1 MIESVYQD
9 VKVLLDGFHT
19 VVPDGVLLYRE
30 DWGASAEMLADA
42 FVPWLQHLQQLSVEQ
57 LHELEQQECP
67 GFLGLQLE
75 ILCALPPEERIEHWH
90 QFVHG

>member
-1 MIESVYQD
+1 M
-9 VKVLLDGFHT
+9 LLDGFHT